1 MSALPTV
8 WILTR
13 GADDVDTVIIGVYA
27 SKIAARADFEYAAGI
42 HADRLTDKWEH
53 SDGEIGCRAELDYI
67 ALTPYPVQGQ
77 APRELEAGR

>member
-13 GADDVDTVIIGVYA
+13 GADDMGTVIVGVYA
-27 SKIAARADFEYAAGI
+27 SKADARPDFEDTAGV
-42 HADRLTDKWEH
+42 HATRLTHQWQDP
-53 SDGEIGCRAELDYI
+53 DGEIGCRADLDYI